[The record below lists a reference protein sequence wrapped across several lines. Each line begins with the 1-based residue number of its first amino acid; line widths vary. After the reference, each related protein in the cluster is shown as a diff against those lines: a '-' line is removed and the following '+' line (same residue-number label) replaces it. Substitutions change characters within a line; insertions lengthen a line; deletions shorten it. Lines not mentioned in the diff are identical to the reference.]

1 MADVRPFAFLIMAV
15 IALGAIVMYQFGFNA
30 LANTD
35 AGVNLSGSPSY
46 QQQYNI
52 TRNTSI
58 AGVQTVSY
66 VPYLI
71 GIVALASMLLI
82 FARVKMG

>member
-1 MADVRPFAFLIMAV
+1 MAV

-35 AGVNLSGSPSY
+35 AGVNLSDSPSY

-52 TRNTSI
+52 T
-58 AGVQTVSY
+58 
-66 VPYLI
+66 
-71 GIVALASMLLI
+71 GIPRLQESRPFLMCLT
-82 FARVKMG
+82 